1 MKLYKLDIWIAIK
14 DREGLAKALSIPPAF
29 TAQELSEK
37 IHLAYDP
44 IYGDRNDMMHFFH
57 GNAEPQVTDVV
68 DYDDRPLRT
77 IVPFL
82 KSGGMS
88 VYPFTGRDFYAQYLF
103 RDGQIKEIPASIIWH
118 IPDSNYF
125 KTGDP
130 AFPSLS
136 VENQIEAVLKRQK
149 KLFPKPRETQNKSP
163 GKQKTL

>member
-1 MKLYKLDIWIAIK
+1 MSVNNSKNGADSLPPGRPVRAVFLHSCTLPELYA
-14 DREGLAKALSIPPAF
+14 AF
-29 TAQELSEK
+29 TGPGYW
-37 IHLAYDP
+37 YDRIISH
-44 IYGDRNDMMHFFH
+44 IYTLTERGRS
-57 GNAEPQVTDVV
+57 
-68 DYDDRPLRT
+68 
-77 IVPFL
+77 PFL